1 MQIGLLPQIVFVGR
15 VFDSAVSVLATIRS
29 STFLPGSGPKLV
41 RANFTFVRSAAP
53 LWSEMTSTAQPQF
66 AAAFA
71 SLQSG
76 SHADSHEAQLPE
88 KDVIA
93 RAQRGDASAFERI
106 YRRHSSRVFS
116 VCLRIV
122 GNIAAAEDLTQEA
135 FLLVFRKIRSFRGDS
150 AFSTWLH
157 RIAVNLSLMRLRR
170 NPVREIPLEHSA
182 DAHDEPSQLPAQ
194 LASPDARL
202 SSSLDRLH
210 LERAIAQLRPSQK
223 LVVVLH
229 DIQGYKHSEIA
240 SMLDWSV
247 GNSKSHLH
255 RARSRLREILTES
268 SALRGQSPA
277 PPFQPHS
284 QAQI

>member
-1 MQIGLLPQIVFVGR
+1 MTFNHQSKSISRTPPIC
-15 VFDSAVSVLATIRS
+15 S
-29 STFLPGSGPKLV
+29 SPDGSPD
-41 RANFTFVRSAAP
+41 AP
-53 LWSEMTSTAQPQF
+53 LP
-66 AAAFA
+66 
-71 SLQSG
+71 
-76 SHADSHEAQLPE
+76 EAQ
-88 KDVIA
+88 VIES
-93 RAQRGDASAFERI
+93 AQRGDASAFERI
-106 YRRHSSRVFS
+106 YRRHSPRVFA

-135 FLLVFRKIRSFRGDS
+135 FLLVLRKIRSFRGDS

-170 NPVREIPLEHSA
+170 HPARETSLDIPGDPGGESARLSAPFSSA
-182 DAHDEPSQLPAQ
+182 DP
-194 LASPDARL
+194 RL

-210 LERAIAQLRPSQK
+210 LERALARLRPSQK

-255 RARSRLREILTES
+255 RARTRLRQLLIADSAGPPAGS
-268 SALRGQSPA
+268 SRDLVIHAAS
-277 PPFQPHS
+277 
-284 QAQI
+284 

>member
-1 MQIGLLPQIVFVGR
+1 MIFSHKSKPGTHTPSFH
-15 VFDSAVSVLATIRS
+15 S
-29 STFLPGSGPKLV
+29 SSGDCPD
-41 RANFTFVRSAAP
+41 AP
-53 LWSEMTSTAQPQF
+53 LP
-66 AAAFA
+66 
-71 SLQSG
+71 
-76 SHADSHEAQLPE
+76 EAQ
-88 KDVIA
+88 VIE

-106 YRRHSSRVFS
+106 YHRYSPRVFA

-135 FLLVFRKIRSFRGDS
+135 FILVLRKIRSFRGDS

-170 NPVREIPLEHSA
+170 NPARETSLDTPVNANAESSRLHAQFSSA
-182 DAHDEPSQLPAQ
+182 DPQ
-194 LASPDARL
+194 L

-210 LERAIAQLRPSQK
+210 LERALARLRPSQK

-255 RARSRLREILTES
+255 RARSRLRELLVAD
-268 SALRGQSPA
+268 SAVASATSPRDLDTHA
-277 PPFQPHS
+277 AS
-284 QAQI
+284 

>member
-1 MQIGLLPQIVFVGR
+1 
-15 VFDSAVSVLATIRS
+15 
-29 STFLPGSGPKLV
+29 
-41 RANFTFVRSAAP
+41 
-53 LWSEMTSTAQPQF
+53 MTSIAQPQF
-66 AAAFA
+66 AAASA
-71 SLQSG
+71 PLRG
-76 SHADSHEAQLPE
+76 ASHAERPE
-88 KDVIA
+88 PHLSEEVVIA
-93 RAQRGDASAFERI
+93 RAKRGDASAFERI

-116 VCLRIV
+116 VCLRMV

-135 FLLVFRKIRSFRGDS
+135 FLLVFRKLRSFRGDS

-170 NPVREIPLEHSA
+170 NPSREIPLEHSA
-182 DAHDEPSQLPAQ
+182 DGHDEPSQLPAQ
-194 LASPDARL
+194 LASPDAHL

-210 LERAIAQLRPSQK
+210 LERALAQLRPSQK

-277 PPFQPHS
+277 PPCQPHS
-284 QAQI
+284 KRRCKSSRSPGASLLVFRPSNGTGAALPALRRKFPSHWEFRRPR

>member
-1 MQIGLLPQIVFVGR
+1 MQIGLLPQIFSTRAGMTEPQSFLSIFVVSLRFPARRQMWFKQDSPLCGR
-15 VFDSAVSVLATIRS
+15 RRT
-29 STFLPGSGPKLV
+29 
-41 RANFTFVRSAAP
+41 
-53 LWSEMTSTAQPQF
+53 LWSKMTSTVQSQF
-66 AAAFA
+66 AAASAPPA
-71 SLQSG
+71 SP
-76 SHADSHEAQLPE
+76 SHADGTEAQLPE
-88 KDVIA
+88 AIVIA

-170 NPVREIPLEHSA
+170 NPAREVPLEHSA
-182 DAHDEPSQLPAQ
+182 DAHDEPP
-194 LASPDARL
+194 LARVPFACPDAHL

-210 LERAIAQLRPSQK
+210 LERALEQLRPSQK

-229 DIQGYKHSEIA
+229 DIHGYKHSEIA
-240 SMLDWSV
+240 SMLDWSI

-255 RARSRLREILTES
+255 RARSRLREILTET
-268 SALRGQSPA
+268 SAFRGQTHA
-277 PPFQPHS
+277 PHFQS
-284 QAQI
+284 QSQTQA

>member
-1 MQIGLLPQIVFVGR
+1 
-15 VFDSAVSVLATIRS
+15 
-29 STFLPGSGPKLV
+29 
-41 RANFTFVRSAAP
+41 
-53 LWSEMTSTAQPQF
+53 MTSTAQSQF
-66 AAAFA
+66 AAASA
-71 SLQSG
+71 SPDSA
-76 SHADSHEAQLPE
+76 SHHDAPEAQLPE
-88 KDVIA
+88 AVVIA
-93 RAQRGDASAFERI
+93 RAQRGDSSAFERI

-170 NPVREIPLEHSA
+170 NPAREVSLDHSA

-194 LASPDARL
+194 LASSDAHL

-210 LERAIAQLRPSQK
+210 LERALAQLRPSQK

-240 SMLDWSV
+240 SMLDWSI

-255 RARSRLREILTES
+255 RARSRLREILTDS
-268 SALRGQSPA
+268 STLAGRTSA
-277 PPFQPHS
+277 PSFPSHS